1 MARVIEVSLL
11 GPPRVERD
19 GLLLAFDTR
28 KALALLAHLA
38 LTDRPRPRDALADL
52 LWPGNDPEHAR
63 GALRRTLSTL
73 RTAVGAERVEATRDH
88 VLLVRGSDLVVD
100 VDRFRALRSRGD
112 LEGAAAA
119 YTGDLLEGFA
129 VRDAPDFEDWL
140 REQAQALDREL
151 TSTLADLAAA
161 REAAG
166 DAAGALQVVR
176 RWLAADPLHEPAHRA
191 LIRLYALTGDRAA
204 ALSQYRDCVRTLSRE
219 LGVPPLPETTAL
231 YDAVNRG
238 TFDPAPAP
246 TPPPAPAGPLP
257 DRPPLVGRADELR
270 SLVDRV
276 ADVAD
281 DGRVA
286 VVEGE
291 PGIGKT
297 RMTEELATE
306 VAARGGRVLVLRAH
320 EDEVHLAYAPV
331 VEALR
336 GQARARGSWLDG
348 VAPVALDQA
357 ARLVP
362 ELAEGR
368 STAPPESAYLDGPGA
383 EFRFLGGLWDV
394 VVAAATGTAPG
405 LVVVDDV
412 QWADDATLA
421 LLGHGIRR
429 LRGRRVLVLLTWRT
443 PFDHAFARAAM
454 DAARSGGGAV
464 CRLQRLDRAA
474 VGELVQA
481 VHPEATAH
489 QLSSR
494 LWERTE
500 GVPLLLVEYLRA
512 LDPDSEELSLPEG
525 VRNVMR
531 ARLEPLSPTAR
542 QVLSAAAITGR
553 SFAVD
558 TVRVVSGRTDEETVS
573 ALEELVRRGVVREGV
588 DDYDF
593 SHEQL
598 RTLVYDDTSL
608 ARRRLLHGRAAAV
621 PRLPIGAVARHLHLA
636 GRDAEAAAAHWRAAE
651 RARAVYANAE
661 AVDHLVR
668 AAALGYPDRT
678 AVLTAI
684 GDVRTV
690 IGDYPGA
697 LVSLEEAA
705 AGAGPMD
712 LGQVEHRLGRLQ
724 HRRGQ
729 WALAEAHLRAAL
741 ATVPEGDAATRAG
754 ITADLS
760 LTAHATGDDHQAR
773 ALARE
778 AAELAE
784 AAGDDRAR
792 CQAHN
797 LLGLL
802 ATSDGDLGTAAAE
815 LTESV
820 ALAGRSGDRD
830 LTVAALNNLALAR
843 RAQGDLD
850 AATDLTREALALC
863 VGLGDRHREG
873 ALHNNL
879 ADLMH
884 ARGRSDEAMEHLKAA
899 VEIFAEVGGQDEPQP
914 EIWKLVRW

>member
-1 MARVIEVSLL
+1 VARVIEVSLL

-19 GLLLAFDTR
+19 GVLLAFDTR

-52 LWPGNDPEHAR
+52 LWPATDPEHAR

-73 RTAVGAERVEATRDH
+73 RAVVGAERIEATRDH
-88 VLLVRGSDLVVD
+88 VLLVRGPDLVVD
-100 VDRFRALRSRGD
+100 VDRFRALRAGGD

-140 REQAQALDREL
+140 REQAEALDREL
-151 TSTLADLAAA
+151 TSTLAGLAAA
-161 REAAG
+161 LEAAG

-238 TFDPAPAP
+238 SFDPTPTATRPPDPAEPAP
-246 TPPPAPAGPLP
+246 GQPPF
-257 DRPPLVGRADELR
+257 VGRADELR
-270 SLVDRV
+270 SLVARY
-276 ADVAD
+276 AGIGD
-281 DGRVA
+281 DGCIA
-286 VVEGE
+286 VVAGE

-297 RMTEELATE
+297 RMTEELAAE
-306 VAARGGRVLVLRAH
+306 VVARGGRALVLRAH
-320 EDEVHLAYAPV
+320 EDEMQLAYAPV

-336 GQARARGSWLDG
+336 GRARAGGSWLDG
-348 VAPVALDQA
+348 VAPAALDQA

-368 STAPPESAYLDGPGA
+368 STPAEPAHLDGPGA

-394 VVAAATGTAPG
+394 VVAAAAGAAPG

-443 PFDHAFARAAM
+443 PFEHVFARAAA
-454 DAARSGGGAV
+454 DAARTGGGSV
-464 CRLQRLDRAA
+464 CRLERLDRDA
-474 VGELVQA
+474 VRRLVLA
-481 VHPEATAH
+481 VHPEATTH
-489 QLSSR
+489 GLSSR

-500 GVPLLLVEYLRA
+500 GVPLLLVEYLRT
-512 LDPDSEELSLPEG
+512 LDPDAEELTLPEG
-525 VRNVMR
+525 VRDVLR

-542 QVLSAAAITGR
+542 QVLSAAAVTGR

-558 TVRVVSGRTDEETVS
+558 TVRVVGGRTDEETVS
-573 ALEELVRRGVVREGV
+573 ALEELVRRGLVREGV

-598 RTLVYDDTSL
+598 RSLVYDDTSL
-608 ARRRLLHGRAAAV
+608 ARRRLLHARAADV
-621 PRLPIGAVARHLHLA
+621 PRAPIGAVARHLHLA

-651 RARAVYANAE
+651 QARAVYANAE

-668 AAALGYPDRT
+668 AAALGYPDRM
-678 AVLTAI
+678 AALTAI
-684 GDVRTV
+684 GDLRT
-690 IGDYPGA
+690 IMGDYQGA

-705 AGAGPMD
+705 AGAGPAD
-712 LGQVEHRLGRLQ
+712 LGPVEHRLGRLH

-729 WALAEAHLRAAL
+729 WALAEAHLQAAL
-741 ATVPEGDAATRAG
+741 AAVPEGDAATRAG

-760 LTAHATGDDHQAR
+760 LTAHATGDVRRAR
-773 ALARE
+773 ALAQE

-784 AAGDDRAR
+784 IAGDDRAR
-792 CQAHN
+792 CHTHN
-797 LLGLL
+797 LLGVL
-802 ATSDGDLGTAAAE
+802 ATSDGDLDTAAAE
-815 LTESV
+815 LTESL
-820 ALAGRSGDRD
+820 ALAERTGDPD
-830 LTVAALNNLALAR
+830 LKVAALNNLALAR

-850 AATDLTREALALC
+850 AATDLTREALVLC

-884 ARGRSDEAMEHLKAA
+884 AQGRSAEAMEHLKAA
-899 VEIFAEVGGQDEPQP
+899 VEIFAEVGGRDEPQP